1 LDQTAPAPRPRSRKI
16 RADATTFEVLR
27 DLWPYIWPADRPD
40 LKVRA
45 VVALLML
52 VLAKIITVMIPYTYK
67 WAVDALTEPAKFD
80 AQVPAWLS
88 FLAVPAALV
97 IAYGVARVA
106 MAGFTQARDA
116 LFAKVGQNAVR
127 VLAFKTFEH
136 MHSLS
141 LRYHLERRTGGLS
154 RIIER
159 GTKGIEEI
167 VRLAILSLIPT
178 ILEFILVAIVVAFQF
193 DLVYVAVLVVMIVL
207 YLSFTVVASNRR
219 IAIRRDMNEAD
230 NDASFKAVDSLLNYE
245 TVKYFGNERMEA
257 ERFDRS
263 MAKYEKAAIRTWTSL
278 SFLNFGQALIFT
290 TGMAIC
296 MVMSARAV
304 VAGTQSPGDFVM
316 INALLIQL
324 AIPLNFLGT
333 LYREMKQ
340 GFVDI
345 EIMFDLLDE
354 APEIEDRPGA
364 RPLQIRDGA
373 IRFENVAFRYE
384 ADRPILKG
392 ISFEVPAG
400 RTVAI
405 VGPSGAGKSTISR
418 ILFRF
423 YDVAGGRV
431 TIDGQDLRDVTQES
445 LRGAI
450 GMVPQD
456 TVLFNDTIAYNI
468 GYGRISADR
477 GEVVEAAR
485 LAQIDGFIETLP
497 QGYDTEVGERGLKL
511 SGGEKQRVAIAR
523 TILKAPPILIL
534 DEATS
539 ALDTH
544 TEKEIQT
551 ALGVVSTGR
560 TTLVI
565 AHRLST
571 IVDADEIIVLEK
583 GEIVE
588 KGTHHVLLAKDGV
601 YAGMWNRQ
609 REAAEAAER
618 LKETVEGDAEGYL
631 DINRDARKDY
641 ITPVLDDE

>member
-1 LDQTAPAPRPRSRKI
+1 MDQTAPAPRPRSRKI